1 MTRLPKTSLIRRVI
15 AGSLAGLAG
24 GLAHAAV
31 NEIDRRLLSHNADDL
46 TMLGGAI
53 TDDHALARKIGIG
66 MHLGFAMSFGASY
79 AAILHPRDNEDAI
92 RKAVAAAMI
101 ENFGLYPLVFP
112 LEDKHPYIRDG
123 RLDRFA
129 HPKALLQATLRHLA
143 LGIGI
148 GKTYPTLLRLLGK

>member
-1 MTRLPKTSLIRRVI
+1 MSQFPQASLIQRVVAGSI
-15 AGSLAGLAG
+15 AGLLG
-24 GLAHAAV
+24 GLCHAAM
-31 NEIDRRLLSHNADDL
+31 NEIDRHALQHNADDL
-46 TMLGGAI
+46 TMLGGVM

-79 AAILHPRDNEDAI
+79 AAILRPRDDADAM

-129 HPKALLQATLRHLA
+129 HPIALLQATLRHLA

-148 GKTYPTLLRLLGK
+148 GKTYPTILRFLRR

>member
-1 MTRLPKTSLIRRVI
+1 MSMFPTTSLLQRVI
-15 AGSLAGLAG
+15 AGSLAGLIG
-24 GLAHAAV
+24 GACHAAV
-31 NEIDRRLLSHNADDL
+31 NEIDRRMLRHNADDL
-46 TMLGGAI
+46 TMLGGVF
-53 TDDHALARKIGIG
+53 TDNHALARRLGLG

-79 AAILHPRDNEDAI
+79 AAILHPQDKDDAL

-129 HPKALLQATLRHLA
+129 HPTALGQATLRHLA

-148 GKTYPTLLRLLGK
+148 GKMYPTMLRLTRG